1 MLPADTR
8 QHKRIGGTMRPR
20 GLFHLTSSLTF
31 LGSFIVTVI
40 IFRILVGPFEGVQL
54 RIFLYSYAGSFVAA
68 WGLLNFVL
76 GKKGKCLASAP
87 KSEAAPDDD
96 ISTDEKNT
104 MPFSRGRLE
113 KLGTLPLGSLILF
126 VIFSFIP
133 ISTSIGIIW
142 LFGIETLRG
151 ALFMSV
157 LFFSFFMVGGAYL
170 YVFLD
175 RQVLNF
181 LLVNSITYYP
191 EDLRED
197 RQSKKNLIIPLF
209 MFIMTL
215 LLTLFA
221 TLTTETFYPEAVAEG
236 NLIDILARWFL
247 PVLGAYILSVVAL
260 MVIWNKNTSLLYSSV
275 IRQMDTITSGDKDLT
290 KRVDIGSVD
299 EIATIAG
306 SINRLS
312 DILSANLEKIKEHY
326 AKLYEIQE
334 TLFSSI
340 NRSSEE
346 TIEINRF
353 IEETLNLIRTQDE
366 YVKRTLETSEKV
378 MENIGTITGK
388 SKSQASSISE
398 SVESVKSMI
407 QSINTLSGQ
416 SESVQQKIGNL
427 TEVFERGDANT
438 RETVQSVQ
446 RVVELAKGLEE
457 INTIISTIASQTN
470 LLAMNASIEA
480 AHAGE
485 HGRGFSVVASEIR
498 TLAETTANQI
508 KKSRDNLKNI
518 RQEIEKLLHVSEET
532 GESFNKMNSALGEVR
547 ENTNTISDALQTH
560 TKQNQVIL
568 DNLTNT
574 TVFLE
579 ELQSTTETLAN
590 QSTEMT
596 SSLGQL
602 NEKSG
607 KSLDYSQ
614 SMQEKNSVVQEAMT
628 KVKSLS
634 EETASLHN
642 SMNHFLNE
650 FKTKE

>member
-1 MLPADTR
+1 
-8 QHKRIGGTMRPR
+8 MRSR

-31 LGSFIVTVI
+31 LGSFAVTVI
-40 IFRILVGPFEGVQL
+40 IFRILVGPFEGMQL
-54 RIFLYSYAGSFVAA
+54 RIFLYSYAGAFVTG
-68 WGLLNFVL
+68 WGLLTFLL
-76 GKKGKCLASAP
+76 GKKSKSLAAAP

-104 MPFSRGRLE
+104 EPFSRGRLE
-113 KLGTLPLGSLILF
+113 KLGALPLGSLILF

-133 ISTSIGIIW
+133 ICTSIGIIW
-142 LFGIETLRG
+142 LFGIESLRG

-260 MVIWNKNTSLLYSSV
+260 MVTWNKNTSLLYSSV

-353 IEETLNLIRTQDE
+353 IEETLNLIRTQDN

-407 QSINTLSGQ
+407 ESINTLSGQ

-498 TLAETTANQI
+498 TLAETTAKQI

-547 ENTNTISDALQTH
+547 ENTNTISDALQNH

-607 KSLDYSQ
+607 KSLTYSQ

>member
-1 MLPADTR
+1 M
-8 QHKRIGGTMRPR
+8 
-20 GLFHLTSSLTF
+20 
-31 LGSFIVTVI
+31 
-40 IFRILVGPFEGVQL
+40 QL
-54 RIFLYSYAGSFVAA
+54 RIFLYSYAGAFVAA

-76 GKKGKCLASAP
+76 GKKGKSLASAP

-96 ISTDEKNT
+96 ISADEKNT
-104 MPFSRGRLE
+104 EPFSRGRLE
-113 KLGTLPLGSLILF
+113 KLGGLPLGSLILF
-126 VIFSFIP
+126 VLFSFIP
-133 ISTSIGIIW
+133 ICTSIGIIW

-290 KRVDIGSVD
+290 KRVNIGSVD

-306 SINRLS
+306 GINRLS

-353 IEETLNLIRTQDE
+353 IEETLNLIRTQDN

-407 QSINTLSGQ
+407 ESINTLSGQ

>member
-54 RIFLYSYAGSFVAA
+54 RIFLYGYAGAFVAA

-76 GKKGKCLASAP
+76 GKKGKSLASAP
-87 KSEAAPDDD
+87 KSETAPDDD
-96 ISTDEKNT
+96 ISADEKNT
-104 MPFSRGRLE
+104 EPFSRGRLE
-113 KLGTLPLGSLILF
+113 KLGALPLGALILF
-126 VIFSFIP
+126 VLFSFIP
-133 ISTSIGIIW
+133 ICTSIGIIW

-353 IEETLNLIRTQDE
+353 IKETLNLIRTQDN

-407 QSINTLSGQ
+407 ESINTLSGQ
-416 SESVQQKIGNL
+416 SENVQQKIGNL